1 MPQDQPGAGD
11 VHVDGLLT
19 NISVAYKN
27 EDYIAN
33 DIFPTVMVEKQ
44 SDLIAGYDKGDW
56 LRSVMQPYT
65 PGTIGAQSGY
75 RVDHNRSYFCQGF
88 KLGKVLPDDV
98 VKNADNP
105 FNMYD
110 DATAWLKEQAQL
122 RLELQFATN
131 FFADGKGWQDKV
143 AGTDFVAF
151 SNYAGSDPIHEIRV
165 KADLIRQKTGRKM
178 NTALYS
184 QQVWNQLADHPII
197 VDRIKHTSK
206 DSVTPEVLARLVG
219 YDRTLIG
226 SAIYTATTEG
236 VTPVISEVWGKH
248 ILLAHVAP
256 RPSLMMPTAGYTFFW
271 RPITNTPFYFRRRR
285 DEGIESTVLEIKSFN
300 DMKMIDG
307 DNGVF
312 LKDAV
317 A

>member
-1 MPQDQPGAGD
+1 
-11 VHVDGLLT
+11 
-19 NISVAYKN
+19 
-27 EDYIAN
+27 
-33 DIFPTVMVEKQ
+33 
-44 SDLIAGYDKGDW
+44 
-56 LRSVMQPYT
+56 
-65 PGTIGAQSGY
+65 
-75 RVDHNRSYFCQGF
+75 
-88 KLGKVLPDDV
+88 VLPDDV